1 MIDTLLSFIA
11 PHYCCGCGRVG
22 SLLCG
27 NCKYDIIHEQ
37 QSVCLVCKK
46 PVGAAGVCR
55 TCRLTYDSAW
65 SVGERRD
72 TLQRLIGLYK
82 FKYAREAY
90 RVLGDL
96 LIEALPDFPSD
107 TIVVPIPTVSSHI
120 RQRGYDHTLLIAD
133 YFARKRGLHLKQL
146 LTRKTRTIQRHASAS
161 VRQTQAK
168 VAFAPRKQI
177 INGAAPYL
185 LIDDVATTGSTL
197 IYATKLLKEMGA
209 SRVMVAVVAYQ
220 TLD

>member
-1 MIDTLLSFIA
+1 MIDKLLSFIA
-11 PHYCCGCGRVG
+11 PHYCCGCGRIG
-22 SLLCG
+22 SLLCA

-37 QSVCLVCKK
+37 QSVCLVCKR
-46 PVGAAGVCR
+46 PVGSTGTCKACR
-55 TCRLTYDSAW
+55 TPYDAAW

-72 TLQRLIGLYK
+72 GLQRLIGLYK

-90 RVLGDL
+90 KTLGDL
-96 LIEALPDFPSD
+96 LIETLPDLPSD

-133 YFARKRGLHLKQL
+133 YFAKKRGLKIRQL
-146 LTRKTRTIQRHASAS
+146 LGRKTRTIQRHASAS
-161 VRQTQAK
+161 IRRKQAK
-168 VAFAPRKQI
+168 VAFIPRVNSIFVDQ
-177 INGAAPYL
+177 PYL

-197 IYATKLLKEMGA
+197 VYATKMLKDMGA
-209 SRVMVAVVAYQ
+209 SRIFVAVVAYQ